1 MKRSSLVLVFVVF
14 FLVALANAAASETTH
29 NVNIAFNGHCDT
41 MELTLSGS
49 PPISI
54 AGTHDL
60 SACTDINPNLSPIE
74 YVVGFRHRFYWSID
88 PRGSSKVLDV
98 MDPALGY
105 YDDLPYAL
113 EYLINTDETC
123 AWAIYEDTGSGHVL
137 SGAGTCRFF
146 KTGSPPTRWAGSQPS
161 FETHK

>member
-14 FLVALANAAASETTH
+14 FAFANATASETTH

-41 MELTLSGS
+41 MELTVSGS
-49 PPISI
+49 PLIDV

-60 SACTDINPNLSPIE
+60 SACTDMNPNLSPIE
-74 YVVGFRHRFYWSID
+74 YVVGFRHRFLRSID

-105 YDDLPYAL
+105 YDNLPYAL
-113 EYLINTDETC
+113 EYLIKTDETC

-137 SGAGTCRFF
+137 SGAGTCRLF
-146 KTGSPPTRWAGSQPS
+146 KTGSPPTPRAGSQPS

>member
-1 MKRSSLVLVFVVF
+1 MKRSSLALVFVV
-14 FLVALANAAASETTH
+14 LAALANAAVSETTY

-41 MELTLSGS
+41 MELTVSGS
-49 PPISI
+49 PLIYI

-60 SACTDINPNLSPIE
+60 SACTDINPNLSPLE
-74 YVVGFRHRFYWSID
+74 YVVGFRHRFLRSID
-88 PRGSSKVLDV
+88 PRGSKVLDV

-105 YDDLPYAL
+105 YDNLPYAL

-146 KTGSPPTRWAGSQPS
+146 KTGSPPTPRAGSHPS
-161 FETHK
+161 FESRK